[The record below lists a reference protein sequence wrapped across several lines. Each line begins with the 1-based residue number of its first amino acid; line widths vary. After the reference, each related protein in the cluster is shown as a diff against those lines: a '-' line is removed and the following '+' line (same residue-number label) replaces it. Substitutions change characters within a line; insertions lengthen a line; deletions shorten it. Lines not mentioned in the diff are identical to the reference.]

1 MLPTLSRY
9 LNKTVLVAI
18 PALFDDGACR
28 PFTLLGVELHG
39 LWLQSVGLTRRLM
52 PDDGQDL
59 AATPAAVFV
68 PFAQIAGVLVA
79 AGGAPPTQPTE
90 SASPAAAAPRRR
102 RARAT
107 PKAEP

>member
-28 PFTLLGVELHG
+28 PFTLLGAELHG
-39 LWLQSVGLTRRLM
+39 LWLQSAELTRRLM
-52 PDDGQDL
+52 PGDGRDL
-59 AATPAAVFV
+59 AATQAAAFV

-79 AGGAPPTQPTE
+79 AGATPPTQPPE
-90 SASPAAAAPRRR
+90 SASPAAPVRR
-102 RARAT
+102 
-107 PKAEP
+107 